1 MLNLENKISIVRQ
14 TLLDLGPTCTLLSG
28 GVDSSLMAYLA
39 HEIHPKSTAAIAV
52 SESLYG
58 DSLDVT
64 RLVAGYIGISLFE
77 VSTTETQDPKYILN
91 TSRRCAVCREVTVD
105 QITQKLPPG
114 FVLLSGVNAS
124 DVGELPGI
132 EAMNNSGVRH
142 LLKESGVTKT
152 EVIQVAKSY
161 GLPNW
166 NRPPMACLSSNIP
179 RGIMISTEQLT
190 RLGKGLKIIHT
201 RVPHSK
207 NFITRVREPKPGV
220 ALVVSEQKMLD
231 IFTTQ
236 QREDVRNQL
245 LETGDYEVVEFG
257 LYVHGQ
263 MN

>member
-1 MLNLENKISIVRQ
+1 MLNLENKISTVKQ
-14 TLLDLGPTCTLLSG
+14 TLLGLGPTCTLLSG
-28 GVDSSLMAYLA
+28 GVDSSLVAYLA
-39 HEIHPKSTAAIAV
+39 HETHPESTAAIAV

-58 DSLDVT
+58 GSLDVS
-64 RLVAGYIGISLFE
+64 RFVAGYIGISLFE
-77 VSTTETQDPKYILN
+77 VPTTETQNPEYILN

-132 EAMNNSGVRH
+132 EAMDNSGVRH

-179 RGIMISTEQLT
+179 RGTMISTKQLT
-190 RLGKGLKIIHT
+190 RLGQGLRIIHT
-201 RVPHSK
+201 RVPYSK
-207 NFITRVREPKPGV
+207 NFVTRVREPRPNE
-220 ALVVSEQKMLD
+220 ALVVTEQEMLD
-231 IFTTQ
+231 IFTTE
-236 QREDVRNQL
+236 QREVVRNEL
-245 LETGDYEVVEFG
+245 LKTGNYTVVEFG